1 LVFEEGGMDMSKPL
15 SYLFQHRIR
24 RKKGD
29 TAQLA
34 AQLAPLEEQ
43 DKRRADSAL
52 NDKRGG
58 ASQESGAIVVD
69 RNSLTVPKEMMESPG
84 TKGFFGMERVVL
96 VILGVML
103 AFIAFVAWQISQ
115 MPVE

>member
-1 LVFEEGGMDMSKPL
+1 LVFEESGMDMSKPL
-15 SYLFQHRIR
+15 SYLFQHRVR

-43 DKRRADSAL
+43 NKGGAEATL
-52 NDKRGG
+52 NDRRSG

-69 RNSLTVPKEMMESPG
+69 RNSLIVPKEMMEGPG
-84 TKGFFGMERVVL
+84 RCGLLGMEPVVL
-96 VILGVML
+96 AILGFML
-103 AFIAFVAWQISQ
+103 AFIAFIAWQISLL
-115 MPVE
+115 PPE

>member
-1 LVFEEGGMDMSKPL
+1 MDMSKPL
-15 SYLFQHRIR
+15 SYLFQHRVR

-43 DKRRADSAL
+43 NRQAKVPSDAIQSPS
-52 NDKRGG
+52 NTNI
-58 ASQESGAIVVD
+58 SQEAGAIVID
-69 RNSLTVPKEMMESPG
+69 SHNSNLSNIVEG
-84 TKGFFGMERVVL
+84 QYRKGFLGMEPVVL

-103 AFIAFVAWQISQ
+103 AFIAFIAWQISQ
-115 MPVE
+115 MPPE